1 MAAKRRKKRENSGLF
16 SAKWLDNRWMIISL
30 ALWLFVVLA
39 SLAWN
44 WIDTTRDLTAL
55 ARIDARSSIR
65 KDLLYWEWVATEG
78 DVYAPTHKVDPV
90 NGQLI
95 HISHP
100 AVVTP
105 WGERLVLVNPAWL
118 VRQVFELGMRRYG
131 IWEHLT
137 SLKPLRRQNAPDP
150 WERRALEA
158 FIQGAQEVSALA
170 RVEGKTYLRLMLPLH
185 AEKSCLRCHAAKGF
199 KMGDVLGGLS
209 ISVPFAPYSAAIGRR
224 HLDLLIAHIVFG
236 IIGVAGILAAFIGIR
251 RRAMVLKERE
261 EQLRTLINATPDIIC
276 FKDGKGRWLE
286 ANEADLELFRLK
298 GVDYRGK
305 TDSQLAEYTDP
316 IYRQAFLTCE
326 ATDEK
331 AWEVGGISRGE
342 EVIPL
347 SDGGERIYDVIK
359 VPLFEADGTRKG
371 LVVLGRDITERKQ
384 AEAESQMLLSA
395 VEQTG
400 DPIIITD
407 REGTILYV
415 NPAFERCTGYSREE
429 VMGKN
434 PRILKSGEHDEE
446 FYRKMWATISSGETW
461 HGRMVNRRKDGA
473 FYTVDTTIS
482 PVFDDDGKIWRYVAI
497 QRDVTEHIR
506 LHEEKARLEA
516 QLQQAQRLESVGRL
530 AGGVAHDLNNLLTP
544 IMGYAELLLED
555 LQEDARLRG
564 AVEQMLEA
572 GRRARDIVGKLLAFS
587 RRQPM
592 EMRSVDLNQILR
604 GLEKLLRRTIR
615 EDIQMEW
622 YLAPS
627 LPPILGDIGQLEQ
640 VIMNLAVNAQDA
652 MPDGGVMTFE
662 TQEVELDEAYA
673 ATHQGVKPGRYVML
687 AVSDTGHGMDAETLE
702 HIFEPFFTTKEQ
714 DRGTGLGLA
723 TVYGIVKQHRGNI
736 WAYSEPG
743 KGTTFKVYLP
753 VAQRGEAAVEKKA
766 SSVESSEER
775 GTGTV
780 LLVEDDRQVRELIET
795 MLSRQGYEVL
805 SAVNGEEALSI
816 LEGRRGGVD
825 LLLTDVIM
833 PGINGKELYKKA
845 VSIAPGLKVIYMSG
859 YTENIIAHRGILEE
873 GTVFIQKPFAVK
885 DLTKKVREV
894 MGSS

>member
-1 MAAKRRKKRENSGLF
+1 MAEKKESVALF
-16 SAKWLDNRWMIISL
+16 PPRWLDNRWMIISL
-30 ALWLFVVLA
+30 ALWLAVVLA
-39 SLAWN
+39 SLVWN

-55 ARIDARSSIR
+55 ARVEARSSIR
-65 KDLLYWEWVATEG
+65 KDLLYWEWVAKGTKI
-78 DVYAPTHKVDPV
+78 YAPIQEIKLLNTHFGHASNPY
-90 NGQLI
+90 I
-95 HISHP
+95 
-100 AVVTP
+100 VTRS
-105 WGERLVLVNPAWL
+105 GEKLTSLNPAWL
-118 VRQVFELGMRRYG
+118 ARKIFELGMRRYG
-131 IWEHLT
+131 LREHLT
-137 SLKPLRRQNAPDP
+137 SLNPLRRQNAPDQ
-150 WERRALEA
+150 WERMALDA
-158 FIQGAQEVSALA
+158 FQRGAMEVSALD
-170 RVEGKTYLRLMLPLH
+170 RVQGKIYLRLMLPLR

-199 KMGDVLGGLS
+199 KKGDILGGLS
-209 ISVPFAPYSAAIGRR
+209 ISVPFDPYAKAIHRR
-224 HLDLLIAHIVFG
+224 HLGLLIAHIVFG
-236 IIGVAGILAAFIGIR
+236 TTGMVGILMAFIGIR
-251 RRAMVLKERE
+251 RRTVVLEERE

-276 FKDGKGRWLE
+276 FKDGEGRWLE
-286 ANEADLELFRLK
+286 ANDADLELFCLK

-331 AWEVGGISRGE
+331 AWDRGGISRGE

-347 SDGGERIYDVIK
+347 PDGGERIYDVIK

-384 AEAESQMLLSA
+384 AEAKSQMLLSA

-400 DPIIITD
+400 DTIIITNK
-407 REGTILYV
+407 EGTILYV
-415 NPAFERCTGYSREE
+415 NPAFERCTGYTREE
-429 VMGKN
+429 IIGQN

-446 FYRKMWATISSGETW
+446 FYRKMWATISNGETW
-461 HGRMVNRRKDGA
+461 QGRMVNRRKDGA
-473 FYTVDTTIS
+473 YYKVDATIS
-482 PVFDDDGKIWRYVAI
+482 PVFDDEGNIWRYVAI

-506 LHEEKARLEA
+506 LYEEKARLEA

-544 IMGYAELLLED
+544 ILGYAELLLDD

-564 AVEQMLEA
+564 SVEQILEA
-572 GRRARDIVGKLLAFS
+572 GRRARDIVRKLLAFS

-592 EMRSVDLNQILR
+592 EMRPVDLNHILR

-622 YLAPS
+622 YLASS
-627 LPPILGDIGQLEQ
+627 LPPILGDVGQLEQ

-652 MPDGGVMTFE
+652 MPDGGVMTME
-662 TQEVELDEAYA
+662 TQVVELDEGYA

-753 VAQRGEAAVEKKA
+753 VAHRVKTSVAAEEL
-766 SSVESSEER
+766 SVESSAEK

-795 MLSRQGYEVL
+795 MLHRQGYEVL
-805 SAVNGEEALSI
+805 SAVNGEEALRI
-816 LEGRRGGVD
+816 LESHRGRID

-833 PGINGKELYKKA
+833 PGMNGKELYKKA
-845 VSIAPGLKVIYMSG
+845 VSLAPGLKVIYMSG
-859 YTENIIAHRGILEE
+859 YTEKIIANRGVLER
-873 GTVFIQKPFAVK
+873 GSIFIQKPFTVK
-885 DLTKKVREV
+885 NLLGKIREV
-894 MGSS
+894 MGSR